1 MPPVLLLG
9 TLLAQ
14 ANGPA
19 APGTPDPER
28 IRKALERQPAIT
40 TAASTDESGRP
51 VFRMSVRALT
61 PDKPVWDNWTN
72 VPSYIRPYHRGY
84 HHEFLEMVT
93 PEEFR
98 AATLFPV
105 GIPVVPLLELL
116 GKHRGRVH
124 REAQEAQA
132 REEVRQA
139 IAELL
144 ACRANPSKPGC

>member
-14 ANGPA
+14 ASGPVA
-19 APGTPDPER
+19 PDPER

-61 PDKPVWDNWTN
+61 SDKPIWDNWTN

-98 AATLFPV
+98 AATLYPV
-105 GIPVVPLLELL
+105 GIPVIPLLELL
-116 GKHRGRVH
+116 SKHRATVH

-139 IAELL
+139 LAELL
-144 ACRANPSKPGC
+144 ACRADPARAGC